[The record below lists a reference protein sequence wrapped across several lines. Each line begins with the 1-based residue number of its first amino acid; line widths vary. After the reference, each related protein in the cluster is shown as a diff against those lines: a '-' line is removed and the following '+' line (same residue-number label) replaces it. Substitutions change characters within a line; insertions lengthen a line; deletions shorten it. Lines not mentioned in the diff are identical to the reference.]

1 MTRSLAGATALVT
14 GGSSGIGLAIAA
26 SLARL
31 GVRLALVGRDASR
44 LHDAATSLAGDPPAM
59 LLPADLEDLDSISAV
74 AQAIGDRWGV
84 LDVLVHSAG
93 TVALG
98 PIRTTAVAA
107 LDRQFRVNVRAP
119 FALTQAL
126 LPLLEAS
133 RGQIV
138 FVNSSA
144 GLEARAGVGAYAAS
158 KHALKAVADSVRHEV
173 HAAGVRVLSVYPGR
187 TATPMQ
193 QVVSSMEGTSYSPE
207 KCLRPDDV
215 AAAVLAA
222 LTLPASAEIKDISM
236 RPLRD

>member
-1 MTRSLAGATALVT
+1 MTRSLTGATALVT

-26 SLARL
+26 SLARV
-31 GVRLALVGRDASR
+31 GVRLALVGRDAGR
-44 LHDAATSLAGDPPAM
+44 LRAAAASLPGDTPPFV
-59 LLPADLEDLDSISAV
+59 LPADLENVDSITAV
-74 AQAIGDRWGV
+74 SLAIGDRWGV

-93 TVALG
+93 AVALG
-98 PIRTTAVAA
+98 PVRSMPVAE
-107 LDRQFRVNVRAP
+107 LDRQYRVNLRAP
-119 FALTQAL
+119 FVLTQAL

-144 GLEARAGVGAYAAS
+144 GLDARAGVSAYAAS
-158 KHALKAVADSVRHEV
+158 KHALKALADSVRHEV

-193 QVVSSMEGTSYSPE
+193 QAVRRMEGKAFLAESCLQPE
-207 KCLRPDDV
+207 DV
-215 AAAVLAA
+215 AATILAA
-222 LTLPASAEIKDISM
+222 LTLPATAEVKDISM